1 MAQLVFVVEL
11 LTAVSQWKFLP
22 PRHTLLKLV
31 TDQSPGGGRADV
43 QNGATRS
50 AGGGARNVSVCAA
63 HSLRVV
69 ATAPVPTPVS
79 AAAAPPFLQQRSKS
93 SHNTHLC
100 V

>member
-11 LTAVSQWKFLP
+11 LTAVSQWKFL

-43 QNGATRS
+43 QNARS

-69 ATAPVPTPVS
+69 ATAPLPTPVS

>member
-11 LTAVSQWKFLP
+11 LTAVSQWKFL
-22 PRHTLLKLV
+22 RHLLKLV

-43 QNGATRS
+43 QNARS

-69 ATAPVPTPVS
+69 ATAPLPTPVS